1 MMGELC
7 LRTARRRI
15 FARIAMLRIFQ
26 NLAKSRKFARRA
38 LAFALA
44 LSLFPLPSSLLYAN
58 ELYDAVTVTGGS
70 KVQMG
75 EDILITFTDPATPGT
90 LSFSKGSAAARV
102 LVVGGGGGG
111 GAVKAATNGSG
122 GGGGGGGV
130 IDKTMPDRFKGTY
143 TISVGKGGTAATS
156 LPSGPVPGGQ
166 GDPSR
171 ILNDDDAEIVCA
183 KGGGGGGAGG
193 AGGSGGSGGGGSGTT
208 SKQGNGGSGTS
219 GQGNAG
225 GSSKYNPVGGGGGGA
240 GAKADDTTSTSAA
253 TAGGIG
259 KLSDIRGLADDYF
272 GGGGA
277 GGDTRNSGF
286 SGTIAGVKGGGG
298 SGGSGD
304 NKGSRDGLPNTGGGG
319 GGSGGMN
326 TEANFRKPGFGGSGI
341 VIIRLSNFQPGG
353 VPIPKIKPITYD
365 GEAHTP
371 VKDTDLYTVSRDVTK
386 TDVGDYVVTLTLTE
400 AGRQLQ
406 WDDEQKTGDTRDV
419 PWQIVK
425 RKVEKPV
432 LTKADPFVFDGTE
445 QQGFVEAD
453 QLYTLTNN
461 RQRNAGTYKVT
472 ATLVDPANNEWADG
486 TSTVARSDL
495 SWKIDKLLLEAPVP
509 TQTTDHVYD
518 GTVQTGFV
526 ANVWYAYD
534 DKNEQTN
541 AGEYPVAVTLK
552 EPANTA
558 WKGAAPT
565 LKWEIKAQ
573 TVKKPVVTTS
583 FTFDNT
589 EKVACVQPEA
599 DKGKYTLS
607 GEKGTNAGS
616 YTVVARLNNAGAV
629 NYKWQNGDEKD
640 LEIPWVIAVREIAWP
655 PAGAQE
661 EYPYE
666 KGTVREPIP
675 ENEWYERGGDLTGEI
690 AKSYLTT
697 ATLKFNELP
706 LLTNVVWKL
715 SDGTV
720 SADMKIW
727 GWKIVAQKVEIPT
740 PKSFTYEEQ
749 PRGTPKKQL
758 ALEIPDDAPYHWGG
772 GDNLEQ
778 SAAGDYDCWLEL
790 NDPGNTVWED
800 GTSAAQTL
808 DWTIDK
814 ADNEVQSLSVP
825 DWQVGDTTPRS
836 PSSLLKFGSA
846 ESSWYSWGAS
856 EEGPWTPWDWARR
869 SAPTEAGTYYLKIE
883 APEKDNW
890 HATSA
895 VTNFCVWV
903 NPAEV
908 FTDFVDI
915 TLSGAAGKDKTVAI
929 TIGPA
934 QKQTDGAVTGGLPGF
949 EYMRTGLG
957 GSEIRFVQT
966 NATDSIRDKLL
977 PYKLVNWNPSGEST
991 IHVKVADLAEP
1002 VRMYWHAKDGDPKSA
1017 NHPEEVTEAPVAAT
1031 AAFSLVSREGQFVD
1045 YWTEIPSISKA
1056 VWNVEEPPTE
1066 ADVKHG
1072 ALKTGTVAT
1081 YYLTMPVGT
1090 TNDVIQTA
1098 PGTYVIVFARKG
1110 NDPAYTI
1117 FDGEQRKEYEVV
1129 WHNTYEDLGGTLGG
1143 RILLGNNDTM
1153 PDHEITGQAY
1163 WQTDSTLPSYWEHDT
1178 TKAPSFYPNLGAGIN
1193 HTLYQKTVTGREVLW
1208 RLVNMRLG
1216 SLYYDATPESDLNY
1230 LPWSK
1235 TCQPRT
1241 KGKTMGPTE
1250 VSYLVMRNM
1259 GGLKYA
1265 ETPAIYSP
1273 CYTNGLGTVY
1283 FDVVNGWKTDNNA
1296 QLIVEVAVQTS
1307 RGEVPTDENCANPNN
1322 PDDPFYYLSHDEKD
1336 QPLTE
1341 ENDMWLPLKPTVLYK
1356 AKGATEF
1363 ADMGSPTDNIIR
1375 PAVKTGAG
1383 NTEFYRVLAANTYT
1397 NSFVRFRIRRP
1408 VASDPTQNADA
1419 VDLILLDNVHA
1430 SPPAMRA
1437 DLTALG
1443 VSDAT
1448 KGRTGKQTLGMAGA
1462 LSTAFP
1468 AQTDEGVLG
1477 RATISYKT
1485 TAGIDCDKTKFIA
1498 SARFNYR
1505 WRYLNQSFGKW
1516 QTAYLDHTKLTGEDG
1531 GVLPTVTPLDFTG
1544 RTGDIEWYYDMTLQ
1558 APAYK
1563 YVNYSGDGVEKP
1575 VGDLNEEV
1583 RSVTNRQSVAGT
1595 VRQASGGTD
1604 WFVRLRDG
1612 KSDWEG
1618 FHVEIRSVDKD
1629 AKPIAGDYAME
1640 LVGDNMWRAMVAIP
1654 TNASGKCAFSFYGVN
1669 LHEGGDP
1676 DRVTTA
1682 YRPYGVDGAG
1692 ETPVDI
1698 PTSGRIVPDGLGAQP
1713 FTIDK
1718 AAGYLEFRLSD
1729 SYLTYQVGR
1738 AEYQDFNNWNDA
1750 HTPKGG
1756 KFRADSTDT
1765 NSVDVAGM
1773 TKVDADVAS
1782 WAPFK
1787 AVDDLWNED
1796 FHLPNYSPPPGD
1808 PFEKEVFHT
1817 SHETPT
1823 VGWSAQNITFV
1834 SERFVSSDIVVQ
1846 QDKSGM
1852 AGKLRGSGAGKIDF
1866 TGSTA
1871 AATGLERPEGLEKVT
1886 LNARLGQS
1894 YSFSSMAYDSSKD
1907 NEDNYMFF
1915 VPVTMSHKTK
1925 NSDETPTDMAVG
1937 ASTSVVGYYYPGF
1950 GCYEFRVE
1958 RLTKGVKGHVD
1969 DPRVRLSVYKWYAD
1983 GEDHWLNE
1991 RLAYRDFAVP
2001 AWTEE
2006 KTGSTWNPEAE
2017 RQYFGLFVSLKTV
2030 YKDEVAQDEPTK
2042 TTIVA
2047 GLSEGHAAIKSGDYY
2062 FLTPWKNFEGIT
2074 YKGLV
2079 VEDKDE
2085 PWGWGAYGVAAK
2097 DCPAQFIVP
2106 AYQDEPFDEGTIG
2119 TTANP
2124 KDGNDKDGEG
2134 GWYFDQVIES
2144 LGDGLTDIRND
2155 IFRKR
2160 NGWVLQDRYECFTNT
2175 LVSVGGTKI
2184 GNWYGLRTPTN
2195 ITQTIDL
2202 YLKPKGRSESQ
2213 WKKYGSQVVSSY
2225 GFSALPA
2232 FDLKLPGS
2240 WDLRLATGAGS
2251 TADVVVDDI
2260 MQYRWTAADIND
2272 PGKITSDDRD
2282 SIFVFSQGIVQT
2294 NKTSKWITLQPARA
2308 VPTRPVSVRGPIL
2321 NGLGKFTFSYN
2332 NADANAEVWVQVATN
2347 LVENLSGQG
2356 GYNDSIISKDLG
2368 EQQEIGEWLTYAKY
2382 SAKAADAEH
2391 RLKVGDLGAS
2401 DSKTVYVGWHNHAD
2415 RPIKGLFRLFVPPAT
2430 VIAATNAAVKVGDV
2444 DYGRIDVTA
2453 ASCTDEPGISPRSW
2467 RAWNMR
2473 TIGDPDD
2480 SEQRMNLVDMLISSD
2495 GGQGLVAALN
2505 NSTSDVE
2512 DNKGT
2517 AVDPDDKR
2525 LASGYPA
2532 IYSPTMH
2539 PLKPTSGVGSVSVK
2553 ARLYSTNGAT
2563 ETSGGG
2569 RITVWGSKDSRAE
2582 KWTKLDVFEVTS
2594 SVFSNF
2600 TWTAGKEVY
2609 TAVKFEVSD
2618 ASAKTPKGDYDRVI
2632 LDEIVIGE
2640 KVPPTINF
2648 LYARPF
2654 RMNLFSEE
2662 PIDDILSPAEQPLAG
2677 ESWGVQTKL
2686 ALQQLTDEIDVERGF
2701 EVYLSYFR
2709 GTKPWGYGN
2718 WCSNRSAVVDIPL
2731 RQVGDASNL
2740 VFRSIGDRPESLVG
2754 PSDKVGE
2761 IVQFMLTVKYWDRG
2775 GRDDTLTLPVDWRQP
2790 DWFYPLEKNLENGA
2804 LDDDRNFSAYTV
2816 LDTMSP
2822 GRAWINEVSWNDGP
2836 AGQNAGRVP
2845 TENQYVEIC
2854 VPAGIDLTDW
2864 YLRVTDL
2871 SRNSKVFARF
2881 GDKANGI
2888 PASKAPTANCTNGYE
2903 FLVLK
2908 APNAKVPEADANWYG
2923 VTLGDNVKNGTLN
2936 YGNPYQFELLR
2947 PSGVIEHQFVLEG
2960 TNQFR
2965 IYGSFNIYDGTN
2977 LVHNLDVNDEL
2988 KIPFVKSP
2996 KRFFAGADVARRTG
3010 DKLASVGVVGG
3021 EDGPDTAD
3029 WPGGSNTWVE
3039 AMAFTPGRI
3048 NAGQVIPKGWFIAP
3062 NGTNSW
3068 VYFSLESDHIRQSIG
3083 GETNQTVMAVV
3094 PQGRTTN
3101 VLYTVDGW
3109 YEGEIFEND
3118 VRKESGRAGSFTWA
3132 VTPTGSMYYVAAKAA
3147 PQAKLAERFGLTGEN
3162 PYTPAVLKWL
3172 AKWKADGMA
3181 DDIRLARFK
3190 GLHSFDSWSFMDL
3203 TDMYWLDI
3211 PPVPETPEEWA
3222 HNDGTNWW
3230 FRGGIDDF
3238 SGTDH
3243 IIHRKEYRGG
3253 ELKDITYTN
3262 RQITVTLYAS
3272 NEVTQAVWSP
3282 DHLQGLNNE
3291 SSKGGYGNSWTSV
3304 TFKVKGRLDLTDKSP
3319 YLPFRTFIFGEGSF
3333 DENHQAVIDVLDP
3346 FQSPI
3351 GIAYGWDKH
3360 PNSSAYFQWRI
3371 DTTYYPYSIEK
3382 LKADSTYKD
3391 VE

>member
-1 MMGELC
+1 
-7 LRTARRRI
+7 
-15 FARIAMLRIFQ
+15 MLRIFQ
-26 NLAKSRKFARRA
+26 SLAKSRKFVR

-44 LSLFPLPSSLLYAN
+44 VASSLFPLPSSLLYAN
-58 ELYDAVTVTGGS
+58 DITDNITVTGG
-70 KVQMG
+70 KV
-75 EDILITFTDPATPGT
+75 EDVGDKEALITFTDPATTGT
-90 LSFSKGSAAARV
+90 IAFKAGKATAKV

-111 GAVKAATNGSG
+111 GSVNGTSTGGG

-130 IDKTMPDRFKGTY
+130 VQASGLVFRNSYVIT
-143 TISVGKGGTAATS
+143 VGKGGTAATERS
-156 LPSGPVPGGQ
+156 LQAGGQ
-166 GDPSR
+166 GGNSSIKTDEGV
-171 ILNDDDAEIVCA
+171 LVVAEAI
-183 KGGGGGGAGG
+183 GGGGGGAKSK
-193 AGGSGGSGGGGSGTT
+193 GGSGGSGGGGSAT
-208 SKQGNGGSGTS
+208 SKTSANVGGLGTANQGY
-219 GQGNAG
+219 AG
-225 GSSKYNPVGGGGGGA
+225 GKGANQYAGAGGGGA
-240 GAKADDTTSTSAA
+240 GEGGATLDTTANTKP
-253 TAGGIG
+253 TKGGDG
-259 KLSDIRGLADDYF
+259 VASDIRGLLNDYF
-272 GGGGA
+272 GGGGGGGSANVAVSPVQAAA
-277 GGDTRNSGF
+277 GG
-286 SGTIAGVKGGGG
+286 AGGGG
-298 SGGSGD
+298 HGGNYGAGD
-304 NKGSRDGLPNTGGGG
+304 GRNGEDGRGGGG
-319 GGSGGMN
+319 GGNGGN
-326 TEANFRKPGFGGSGI
+326 SASAWLAPGHGGSGI
-341 VIIRLSNFQPGG
+341 VIIRLSDYQAGG
-353 VPIPKIKPITYD
+353 VPVPKLQSLTYN
-365 GEAHTP
+365 GTEQTIIEANQY
-371 VKDTDLYTVSRDVTK
+371 YTVSGTNK
-386 TDVGDYVVTLTLTE
+386 ATDAGDYTVTLTLK
-400 AGRQLQ
+400 
-406 WDDEQKTGDTRDV
+406 DPSDEWTDGKGGLTRNLPWKILKYSV
-419 PWQIVK
+419 PTPVPT
-425 RKVEKPV
+425 KPS
-432 LTKADPFVFDGTE
+432 FVFDGTE
-445 QQGFVEAD
+445 QEGF
-453 QLYTLTNN
+453 TNGTGYVILEN
-461 RQRNAGTYKVT
+461 AKARNADTYKVKAKLLDT
-472 ATLVDPANNEWADG
+472 KNYEWTDG
-486 TSTVARSDL
+486 TSTAERSDL

-526 ANVWYAYD
+526 ANVWYTYD

-552 EPANTA
+552 EPANAT

-599 DKGKYTLS
+599 DKDKYTLS
-607 GEKGTNAGS
+607 GEKGTNAGA

-655 PAGAQE
+655 PAGAKE

-778 SAAGDYDCWLEL
+778 SVAGDYDCWLEL

-814 ADNEVQSLSVP
+814 ADNEVLSLSVP

-869 SAPTEAGTYYLKIE
+869 SAPTEAGTYYLKVE

-890 HATSA
+890 RATSA

-915 TLSGAAGKDKTVAI
+915 TLSGAAGKDKTVAVK
-929 TIGPA
+929 IGPA
-934 QKQTDGAVTGGLPGF
+934 QKQADGAVTGGLPGF

-966 NATDSIRDKLL
+966 NATDSLRDKLL
-977 PYKLVNWNPSGEST
+977 PYKMAEWNPSGEST

-1002 VRMYWHAKDGDPKSA
+1002 IRMYWHAKDGDPKSA

-1031 AAFSLVSREGQFVD
+1031 AAFSLVSRDGQFVD

-1072 ALKTGTVAT
+1072 ALKTGSVAT

-1117 FDGEQRKEYEVV
+1117 FEGEQRKDYEIV

-1163 WQTDSTLPSYWEHDT
+1163 WQTDSTLPSYWEHDSQGVPT
-1178 TKAPSFYPNLGAGIN
+1178 TLPNMGIGVN
-1193 HTLYQKTVTGREVLW
+1193 HTLYQKTATGRDVLW

-1216 SLYYDATPESDLNY
+1216 SLYPRSGSPAAARNY
-1230 LPWSK
+1230 LPWSE

-1250 VSYLVMRNM
+1250 VSYLMMRNM

-1283 FDVVNGWKTDNNA
+1283 FDVVNGFIDDVNA

-1307 RGEVPTDENCANPNN
+1307 EGLPPTDENCANPND
-1322 PDDPFYYLSHDEKD
+1322 PDDPFYYLSHDEKG
-1336 QPLTE
+1336 QPLAE
-1341 ENDMWLPLKPTVLYK
+1341 EDDMWLPLKPTVLYK
-1356 AKGATEF
+1356 AKGATKF
-1363 ADMGSPTDNIIR
+1363 VVDASQTGNIIR
-1375 PAVKTGAG
+1375 PAVKTGGG

-1397 NSFVRFRIRRP
+1397 NNVIRFRIRRP
-1408 VASDPTQNADA
+1408 VASDTSSADTSN
-1419 VDLILLDNVHA
+1419 LLLLDNVHA

-1448 KGRTGKQTLGMAGA
+1448 QGRTGKQTLGMAGA

-1531 GVLPTVTPLDFTG
+1531 GILPTVTPLDFTG

-1682 YRPYGVDGAG
+1682 YRPYGVAEAG

-1834 SERFVSSDIVVQ
+1834 SERFVSSEVVEQ
-1846 QDKSGM
+1846 QDRSGM

-1871 AATGLERPEGLEKVT
+1871 AATGLERPEGIEKVT
-1886 LNARLGQS
+1886 LNARIGQS

-1915 VPVTMSHKTK
+1915 VPVTMSHRTK
-1925 NSDETPTDMAVG
+1925 DSDETPEDMAVG
-1937 ASTSVVGYYYPGF
+1937 ASTSVVGYYFPGF

-1991 RLAYRDFAVP
+1991 RLAYRDFTAS

-2006 KTGSTWNPEAE
+2006 KSGSTWTKEHDRN
-2017 RQYFGLFVSLKTV
+2017 YFGLFVSLKTE

-2047 GLSEGHAAIKSGDYY
+2047 GLSERSPIVDPAATHLEK
-2062 FLTPWKNFEGIT
+2062 PWTKFNGLT

-2079 VEDKDE
+2079 VEDTDE

-2097 DCPAQFIVP
+2097 DCPAQFILP
-2106 AYQDEPFDEGTIG
+2106 AYQDEPFEGTVA

-2124 KDGNDKDGEG
+2124 KDDKDKDGEG

-2175 LVSVGGTKI
+2175 ATGFSQ
-2184 GNWYGLRTPTN
+2184 WYGIRTPTN

-2213 WKKYGSQVVSSY
+2213 WRKYGSQVVSSY

-2382 SAKAADAEH
+2382 SAKATDAEH
-2391 RLKVGDLGAS
+2391 KLKVGDLGAS

-2430 VIAATNAAVKVGDV
+2430 VIAATNAAVKVGNV

-2453 ASCTDEPGISPRSW
+2453 AGCTDEPGISPRSW

-2517 AVDPDDKR
+2517 AVDPTDKR

-2582 KWTKLDVFEVTS
+2582 RWTKLDVFEVTS

-2609 TAVKFEVSD
+2609 TAVKFELSD

-2709 GTKPWGYGN
+2709 GMVPWGYGN
-2718 WCSNRSAVVDIPL
+2718 WCSNRSAVVNIPL

-2740 VFRSIGDRPESLVG
+2740 VFRSVGDRPESLVG

-2845 TENQYVEIC
+2845 TENQYIEIC
-2854 VPAGIDLTDW
+2854 VPVGIDLTDW

-2871 SRNSKVFARF
+2871 NLNSKVFARF

-2888 PASKAPTANCTNGYE
+2888 PATKAPTANCTNGYE

-3253 ELKDITYTN
+3253 ELKDVTYTN

-3304 TFKVKGRLDLTDKSP
+3304 TFKVKGRLDLSAKSP
-3319 YLPFRTFIFGEGSF
+3319 YLPFRTFIFGDGSF
-3333 DENHQAVIDVLDP
+3333 DENHQAVIDILDP
-3346 FQSPI
+3346 FQSSI

-3391 VE
+3391 EE